1 MPSRRPAPLV
11 VSRPAGERAAEPV
24 PAGQGHPALRP
35 REDPRDRPQVGEAHG
50 GAATG
55 GAAADVEPLDLVEG
69 RRRAQVAHEGRGA
82 GGLGRV
88 VHEAAVGP
96 LRERRQLVQG
106 LLPGAAT
113 RGAARGPTAA
123 GHEHGVDELL
133 EVAPR
138 EGGVRVAVRDR
149 LALLREPQAPPHRL
163 RRLGEDRAVRRA
175 AATAHRPAP
184 PVEEGERDP
193 LRPADRGERAL
204 RAVQLPVR
212 GEVAAVLVG
221 VAVPH
226 HDRLRPAAGGEVP
239 GVGGVREEPLHRRRR
254 RVEVGHRLEEGDHVE
269 TAFDSRV
276 PGHQEDREQVAR
288 PARHAHHVALDRGG
302 ADPLVG
308 AADEAEEVE
317 GLVRAGA
324 EVEPV
329 RREGP
334 AGLDLRGQEAR
345 PLVLARLG
353 VRRRD
358 AVAAEHLRDR
368 ARVPRAV
375 LPQVEARQVEAE
387 DLGLPH
393 EGRQAAGGQPLR
405 AVRGAGFAAGGRGP
419 PAARPRRRR
428 CRGGRGGRPATAGCS
443 PPVSSPACGR
453 RTAASVGRAAGGSAP
468 RPASPPPGRGRRL
481 GAGSRRAPRRPR
493 AARWC

>member
-11 VSRPAGERAAEPV
+11 VSRPAGERAAEAV

-35 REDPRDRPQVGEAHG
+35 GEDPRDRPQVGEPRG
-50 GAATG
+50 GAAPG
-55 GAAADVEPLDLVEG
+55 GAAADVEPLDLVER
-69 RRRAQVAHEGRGA
+69 RRRAQVAHEGPGA

-149 LALLREPQAPPHRL
+149 LALLREPQASPHRL

-175 AATAHRPAP
+175 AAATHRSAPA
-184 PVEEGERDP
+184 VEEGERDP

-226 HDRLRPAAGGEVP
+226 HDRLRPAASGEVP
-239 GVGGVREEPLHRRRR
+239 GVGRVREEPLHRRRR

-269 TAFDSRV
+269 PAFDPRV
-276 PGHQEDREQVAR
+276 PGHQEDGEQVAR

-329 RREGP
+329 RARR
-334 AGLDLRGQEAR
+334 AGR
-345 PLVLARLG
+345 PGSRA
-353 VRRRD
+353 VRRRARSSSLASAYADVD

-375 LPQVEARQVEAE
+375 LPEVEARQVEAE

-393 EGRQAAGGQPLR
+393 EGRQAAGGQPLARR
-405 AVRGAGFAAGGRGP
+405 ARPGFAAGGARSASSSGA
-419 PAARPRRRR
+419 PA
-428 CRGGRGGRPATAGCS
+428 
-443 PPVSSPACGR
+443 
-453 RTAASVGRAAGGSAP
+453 
-468 RPASPPPGRGRRL
+468 
-481 GAGSRRAPRRPR
+481 
-493 AARWC
+493 